1 MNELIKIT
9 EKNNQKV
16 VSAKELHR
24 FLEVSEKFT
33 DWSKRMFEYG
43 FDEEKDFIRIIGKSN
58 GGRPSIDYALTIDT
72 AKEISMIQRS
82 EKGKQA
88 RKYFIEMEKT
98 AKDLLEINPPKRL
111 PQTYSEALRELA
123 DVTEAKLILEQRNEK
138 LEPRSKYFEQMI
150 MTDGLISMEQTA
162 KLLNIKDMGR
172 NNLFKALRNGNIIHK
187 HNTSPKQYYVDKGYF
202 ELKEE
207 IIIVRNTR
215 KVVVTTYV
223 TQKGLAFI
231 FKFFGLTNKNLSN

>member
-1 MNELIKIT
+1 MNELIKVTELDGKQLVSSKQLYKTLGLASQHYAKWYEKNLIYNDFAIESEDYTELPPSGRSKDFAITIEFAKKIAMMTRT
-9 EKNNQKV
+9 EKGEV
-16 VSAKELHR
+16 VR
-24 FLEVSEKFT
+24 
-33 DWSKRMFEYG
+33 
-43 FDEEKDFIRIIGKSN
+43 N
-58 GGRPSIDYALTIDT
+58 
-72 AKEISMIQRS
+72 
-82 EKGKQA
+82 
-88 RKYFIEMEKT
+88 YFIECEKT

-123 DVTEAKLILEQRNEK
+123 DVTEKKLALEERNEK

-150 MTDGLISMEQTA
+150 LTDGLISMEQTA

-172 NNLFKALRNGNIIHK
+172 NNLFKALRNGNIIQK

-207 IIIVRNTR
+207 IIIVRNIR
-215 KVVVTTYV
+215 KVIVTTYV

-231 FKFFGLTNKNLSN
+231 FKFFGLTNNSLSN